1 MLPMGGPGGWFG
13 VMTSQSLVSAGG
25 KPSSTTFCAGRDGP
39 PHSGVG
45 EPSSLPSG
53 GHSRSVADMNPRRG
67 GEADWKPA
75 GGLPPGRGLDFAAS
89 PASNDTEETYSLMLS
104 RLIPAIR
111 PNHLSCGYLYFS
123 AGVRCGLCNL
133 SMR

>member
-1 MLPMGGPGGWFG
+1 MGLK
-13 VMTSQSLVSAGG
+13 TACSCNTLS
-25 KPSSTTFCAGRDGP
+25 KSTVPIANVAPHNGLSVIGTALGRTC
-39 PHSGVG
+39 
-45 EPSSLPSG
+45 
-53 GHSRSVADMNPRRG
+53 

-75 GGLPPGRGLDFAAS
+75 GGLPPGRGLHFAAS